1 MIDIFRPKEILKTD
15 YAEKK
20 LFSSKLIDFGD
31 STELVKQS
39 WSSFEKLQFSDPSN
53 TSEVEANY
61 KLALNDIDIALKSL
75 KFDYNKYWQMDNRT
89 MESKLSLAMTFVAER
104 KGYFT
109 TEYGLNKAVEKGIF
123 SDELGEKLLIMIS
136 KE

>member
-1 MIDIFRPKEILKTD
+1 
-15 YAEKK
+15 
-20 LFSSKLIDFGD
+20 
-31 STELVKQS
+31 
-39 WSSFEKLQFSDPSN
+39 
-53 TSEVEANY
+53 
-61 KLALNDIDIALKSL
+61 
-75 KFDYNKYWQMDNRT
+75 
-89 MESKLSLAMTFVAER
+89 MESNLSLAMSFVAER

>member
-1 MIDIFRPKEILKTD
+1 MIEIFRPKEILKTD

-39 WSSFEKLQFSDPSN
+39 WSSFENLQFSDPSN
-53 TSEVEANY
+53 TREVEANY

-89 MESKLSLAMTFVAER
+89 MESNLSLAMSFVAER

>member
-1 MIDIFRPKEILKTD
+1 
-15 YAEKK
+15 
-20 LFSSKLIDFGD
+20 
-31 STELVKQS
+31 
-39 WSSFEKLQFSDPSN
+39 
-53 TSEVEANY
+53 
-61 KLALNDIDIALKSL
+61 
-75 KFDYNKYWQMDNRT
+75 
-89 MESKLSLAMTFVAER
+89 MESKLSLAMSFVAER

>member
-1 MIDIFRPKEILKTD
+1 MIEIFRPKEILKTD

-53 TSEVEANY
+53 TREVEANY

-89 MESKLSLAMTFVAER
+89 MKSKLSLAMSFVAER

>member
-1 MIDIFRPKEILKTD
+1 MIEIFRPKEILKTD
-15 YAEKK
+15 YAGKK

-53 TSEVEANY
+53 TREVEANY

-75 KFDYNKYWQMDNRT
+75 KFDYSKYWQMDNRT
-89 MESKLSLAMTFVAER
+89 MES
-104 KGYFT
+104 
-109 TEYGLNKAVEKGIF
+109 
-123 SDELGEKLLIMIS
+123 
-136 KE
+136 